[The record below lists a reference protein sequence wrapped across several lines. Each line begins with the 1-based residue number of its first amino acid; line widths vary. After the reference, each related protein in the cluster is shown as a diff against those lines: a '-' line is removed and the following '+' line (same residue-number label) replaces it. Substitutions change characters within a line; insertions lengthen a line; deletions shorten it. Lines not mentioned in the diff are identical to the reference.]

1 MNFVVLLDQK
11 LFFMINNG
19 MANPVLDIIFKA
31 LSWVGQW
38 FIVVVAVVLFAK
50 TGWRRM
56 LQATMVMMLF
66 ILLFI
71 PIRTTLKDAANRLR
85 PVQIFK
91 HQIETGDLQI
101 RLLEKNHSTQDSF
114 PSGHSMLAFFT
125 MTYAGLVACRY
136 RAWALILAS
145 LIAFSRIYVG
155 QHFPSDCIAGS
166 LIGAIGGWATWRGLL
181 LSDQVLYAA
190 PMTNEIPTMPEKIPL
205 QNPSAW
211 VGWPLLITPITAI
224 ILLALVFYIPGI
236 LSNRDFFVA
245 DEARYAEVLREMI
258 HDAHWLVPHLN
269 GEFYPDKPPLY
280 FYLAA
285 VVSLLT
291 GRIIPFNFMLFT
303 WLAAAGCLVAT
314 YKLGEEI
321 FGRRSAFISVL
332 LMISSFL
339 YLLCAQIVRMDM
351 MMSCFIT
358 LSMYCFFIGFHRQR
372 VWGYYLF
379 YVSMAFA
386 VLSKGPLGFVIPY
399 TACICFLILQKQWR
413 EMRRFA
419 FHPGFVIFLVLASSW
434 LTIAWWA
441 GEREF
446 IRSIFIDQIM
456 GRAIKS
462 SIQRQPFW
470 FYAVLLP
477 LLLLPWSP
485 FIVRA
490 IHFGL
495 RKPERNG
502 VMFLLCWFIAGMVV
516 ISAVSGKLFIYVL
529 PMLPP
534 IFLVTGYFF
543 DYLLRTKG
551 ELTRMFK
558 VEGAAAASFTFGLFS
573 ILPLVALK
581 VPMFK
586 EVPFWPLPVAL
597 LPIGVLGVFFSL
609 KLRPKEMLLTLIIGM
624 WLFSVFVFQV
634 LMPQL
639 DPRCSAREIGRDIAG
654 RLNNGHSVATYHV
667 YKGILNFYA
676 ETLLPSL
683 DLTEVN
689 QYLAMPNH
697 DIVMPEKYWSR
708 DRDQI
713 DPSAEVLT
721 EYAIVAKNY
730 VIIGKR
736 IQ

>member
-1 MNFVVLLDQK
+1 MNLFELLDQK
-11 LFFMINNG
+11 LFLMINNG
-19 MANPVLDIIFKA
+19 MANPVLDIVFKA
-31 LSWVGQW
+31 LSWSGEW
-38 FIVVVAVVLFAK
+38 FIAVVAALMLAK

-56 LQATMVMMLF
+56 LQATVVMMLF
-66 ILLFI
+66 VVLFI
-71 PIRTTLKDAANRLR
+71 PVQTTLKAVANTPR
-85 PVQIFK
+85 PANLFE

-101 RLLEKNHSTQDSF
+101 RFLEKTHLRNNGF
-114 PSGHSMLAFFT
+114 PSGHSMLAFLT
-125 MTYAGLVACRY
+125 MTYAGLVVRRY

-145 LIAFSRIYVG
+145 LITFSRIYVG
-155 QHFPSDCIAGS
+155 QHFPSDCIAGA
-166 LIGAIGGWATWRGLL
+166 LIGALGGWVIWRGLL
-181 LSDQVLYAA
+181 LSDRILDTA
-190 PMTNEIPTMPEKIPL
+190 PTTSEISTRPEKVPL

-211 VGWPLLITPITAI
+211 AGWPLFITPITAI
-224 ILLALVFYIPGI
+224 ILLALVYYLPGI

-285 VVSLLT
+285 FPSLLT

-303 WLAAAGCLVAT
+303 WLAAAGCLVVT
-314 YKLGEEI
+314 YKLGEAI
-321 FGRRSAFISVL
+321 FGRRPAFISVL

-351 MMSCFIT
+351 MMCFFIT
-358 LSMYCFFIGFHRQR
+358 LSMYGFFIGFSRQR
-372 VWGYYLF
+372 VWGYYLV

-386 VLSKGPLGFVIPY
+386 VLSKGPLGFAIPY
-399 TACICFLILQKQWR
+399 AACICFLVLQKQWR
-413 EMRRFA
+413 EMRRFVV
-419 FHPGFVIFLVLASSW
+419 HPGFGVFLVLASSW

-470 FYAVLLP
+470 FYAALLP

-485 FIVRA
+485 FMVRA
-490 IHFGL
+490 IRFGL
-495 RKPERNG
+495 RKPERDG
-502 VMFLLCWFIAGMVV
+502 VVFLLCWFVAGLGV
-516 ISAVSGKLFIYVL
+516 ISAVSGKLFIYAL

-534 IFLVTGYFF
+534 IFLVTGDFF
-543 DYLLRTKG
+543 DHLLRTKG
-551 ELTRMFK
+551 ELTLTFK
-558 VEGAAAASFTFGLFS
+558 IEGATASSFTFGLFS

-581 VPMFK
+581 VSMLDGI
-586 EVPFWPLPVAL
+586 PFWPLPVAL
-597 LPIGVLGVFFSL
+597 LPVGALGVFFSL
-609 KLRPKEMLLTLIIGM
+609 KRRPKQMLLTFIIGM
-624 WLFSVFVFQV
+624 WLFSAFVFQI
-634 LMPQL
+634 LMP
-639 DPRCSAREIGRDIAG
+639 DVGPRCSARKIGRDIAG
-654 RLNNGHSVATYHV
+654 RLNNGHSVATFRV

-708 DRDQI
+708 YRDMI
-713 DPSAEVLT
+713 DPSVEVLA

-730 VIIGKR
+730 VILDKPIP
-736 IQ
+736 